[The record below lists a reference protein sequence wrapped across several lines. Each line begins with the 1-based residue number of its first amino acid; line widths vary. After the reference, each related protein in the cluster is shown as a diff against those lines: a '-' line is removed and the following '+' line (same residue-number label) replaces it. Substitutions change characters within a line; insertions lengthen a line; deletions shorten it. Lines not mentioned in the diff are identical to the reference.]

1 MVQVTNY
8 KWRGY
13 DENKRKIII
22 YGSWWPAGIGR
33 QIVGQFV
40 FSPVQAQVSAQ
51 DATFKKVRCEELI
64 VGNTSKAVVVYVN
77 YTG

>member
-33 QIVGQFV
+33 HD
-40 FSPVQAQVSAQ
+40 SPVQAQVSAQ

-64 VGNTSKAVVVYVN
+64 VGNTSKAVVVSVN